1 MFDNTNAW
9 VYTDSGAVL
18 SSNTNVNNPR
28 MWYYSATGSLQSDW
42 TIPPGE
48 LNPKEINLAALYTRT
63 QSIPDLP
70 YLAIFKLFKFR
81 TPSRRLL
88 PGVSSVGVA
97 WAVPESE
104 IKSVVELITQYQPVA
119 VWYSPAEIRVPVEQF
134 PGVVVNGKLN
144 HAELFKCFDAGIK
157 NTAIASALGLDRNA
171 IAYVHRKWK
180 NKLPSSYQHKSTR
193 VLDQA
198 GIVIDLQAG
207 VLSTLEIGTKY
218 GCTTVTV
225 RKLARKNGIA

>member
-1 MFDNTNAW
+1 
-9 VYTDSGAVL
+9 
-18 SSNTNVNNPR
+18 

-48 LNPKEINLAALYTRT
+48 LNPKEINLAALYTRAQT
-63 QSIPDLP
+63 LPDLP
-70 YLAIFKLFKFR
+70 HPAILKLFKFR

-88 PGVSSVGVA
+88 PGISSIGIA
-97 WAVPESE
+97 WSVPESE
-104 IKSVVELITQYQPVA
+104 VEAIVELITQYQPVA
-119 VWYSPAEIRVPVEQF
+119 MWYSPAEIRVPVTEF
-134 PGVVVNGKLN
+134 PGVVVNQKLDQ
-144 HAELFKCFDAGIK
+144 AVLFKYFDAGHTPRI
-157 NTAIASALGLDRNA
+157 IATSLGLDKDA
-171 IAYVHRKWK
+171 LAYIHRKWK

-225 RKLARKNGIA
+225 RKLARKYQLI